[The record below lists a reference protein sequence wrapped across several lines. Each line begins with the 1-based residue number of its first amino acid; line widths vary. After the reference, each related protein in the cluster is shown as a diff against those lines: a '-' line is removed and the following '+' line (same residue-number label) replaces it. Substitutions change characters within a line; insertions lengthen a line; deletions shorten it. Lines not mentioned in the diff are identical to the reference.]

1 MGGGLNKK
9 ILSQIDLYSGK
20 IDMPKGFE
28 IDREVLQKDILT
40 HTIQDCPLPFSREWD
55 KLNTY
60 LREHINLEYGF
71 SLINKLTTGLI
82 FKPNESNFPECEN
95 NKVDLR
101 NSPDYVMLYGVGVEN
116 CNVRIYYDD
125 NRRAGRSWDIPLNNN
140 KFIIFPSTLIYHIS
154 NNQKDKLNFFLKT
167 TYEYI

>member
-1 MGGGLNKK
+1 MVDIKQKL
-9 ILSQIDLYSGK
+9 LSKIDLYTGTIS
-20 IDMPKGFE
+20 MPKGFE
-28 IDREVLQKDILT
+28 IDSAVLKKNILI
-40 HTIQDCPLPFSREWD
+40 HNIQDCPFPFSIEWD

-71 SLINKLTTGLI
+71 NLINKLTTGLM

-101 NSPDYVMLYGVGVEN
+101 NSPDYVMLYGVDLEN
-116 CNVRIYYDD
+116 TNVRIYYDD
-125 NRRAGRSWDIPLNNN
+125 NRRAGRSWDIKLENNE
-140 KFIIFPSTLIYHIS
+140 FIMFPSTLIYHIS
-154 NNQKDKLNFFLKT
+154 NNQKDRLNFVLKT